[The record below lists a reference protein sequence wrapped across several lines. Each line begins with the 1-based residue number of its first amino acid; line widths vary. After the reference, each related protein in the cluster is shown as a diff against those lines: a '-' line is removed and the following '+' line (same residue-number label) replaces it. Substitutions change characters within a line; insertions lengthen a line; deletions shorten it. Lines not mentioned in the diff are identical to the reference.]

1 VGDGAAPLHCGSDT
15 VTKREQLGLSQR
27 TAPGHRRGPVRR
39 ALALNW
45 QCASLSELP
54 ETATRARKAAL
65 GQGQRALNFP
75 RRGVQVPLH
84 PYHDAMHWQWAL
96 AGHGPPGAALPGR
109 VRARGSSRSS
119 PESRGSSL
127 GVFIAALH

>member
-75 RRGVQVPLH
+75 GEFRSTRI
-84 PYHDAMHWQWAL
+84 MM
-96 AGHGPPGAALPGR
+96 GR
-109 VRARGSSRSS
+109 ARPARARGGS
-119 PESRGSSL
+119 PGARARPRL
-127 GVFIAALH
+127 VTILA